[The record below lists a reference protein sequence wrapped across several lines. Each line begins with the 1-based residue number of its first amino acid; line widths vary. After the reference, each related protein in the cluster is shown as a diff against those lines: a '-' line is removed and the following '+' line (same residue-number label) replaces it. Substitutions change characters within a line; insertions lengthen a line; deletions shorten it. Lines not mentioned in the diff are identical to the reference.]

1 MSFNPNAPQRY
12 PMAPLIRG
20 TLVCLY
26 LALVAPLPLL
36 APEPLKPWLLLL
48 VPLGL
53 LLVLALVSETVEL
66 DAQGLG
72 VGPAPWCAW
81 LLRRGWRADW
91 PQIKSLVPVATSQ
104 GGRVY
109 YLKISGPGQT
119 ESALL
124 LPQRV
129 ANFEQFLSQFSLATG
144 ISTDQ
149 VQRLS
154 PPWTYRILALLS
166 GLMLAAELLLVIFAS
181 VGGNF

>member
-1 MSFNPNAPQRY
+1 MSFTPNAPQRY

-36 APEPLKPWLLLL
+36 APEPLRPWLLLL

-66 DAQGLG
+66 DAQGIG

-91 PQIKSLVPVATSQ
+91 QQIKSLVPVATSQ

-109 YLKISGPGQT
+109 YLKITGPGQVQ
-119 ESALL
+119 SALL
-124 LPQRV
+124 LPLRV

-144 ISTDQ
+144 INTDQ
-149 VQRLS
+149 VRRIS
-154 PPWTYRILALLS
+154 PPWTYQLLALLS
-166 GLMLAAELLLVIFAS
+166 GLMLATEILLAILAGIRGHF
-181 VGGNF
+181 